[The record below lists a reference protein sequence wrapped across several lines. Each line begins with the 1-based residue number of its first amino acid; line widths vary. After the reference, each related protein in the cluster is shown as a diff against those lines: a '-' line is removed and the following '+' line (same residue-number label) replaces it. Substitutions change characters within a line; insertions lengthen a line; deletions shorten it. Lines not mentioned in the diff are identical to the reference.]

1 MMAENSHGYPMA
13 DEILFDRYIYEK
25 TGNCAKPLDDGKL
38 RYQTE
43 YILCGKGSDK
53 ENLEGTAARLL
64 LIREA
69 SNCAYLFSDEGRMG
83 QVHFVAAA
91 AALIM
96 MNPELEEVLSNA
108 LALAWSYLE
117 SVQDVRTLMT
127 GGRVPLT
134 KTSESWQTELYEL
147 LNPMGAVRD
156 RDCGEGLE
164 YSDYLQGL
172 LILEGSSTKTQRT
185 MDIMEMDVREI
196 TGNRDFRFDLCLDEF
211 RMQAAA
217 QACGRTFEYN
227 GTNGYN

>member
-1 MMAENSHGYPMA
+1 
-13 DEILFDRYIYEK
+13 
-25 TGNCAKPLDDGKL
+25 
-38 RYQTE
+38 
-43 YILCGKGSDK
+43 
-53 ENLEGTAARLL
+53 
-64 LIREA
+64 
-69 SNCAYLFSDEGRMG
+69 MG

-211 RMQAAA
+211 RMRAAA

>member
-1 MMAENSHGYPMA
+1 
-13 DEILFDRYIYEK
+13 
-25 TGNCAKPLDDGKL
+25 
-38 RYQTE
+38 
-43 YILCGKGSDK
+43 
-53 ENLEGTAARLL
+53 
-64 LIREA
+64 
-69 SNCAYLFSDEGRMG
+69 
-83 QVHFVAAA
+83 
-91 AALIM
+91 
-96 MNPELEEVLSNA
+96 
-108 LALAWSYLE
+108 
-117 SVQDVRTLMT
+117 MT

-211 RMQAAA
+211 RMRAAA